1 MSSLPQWGVT
11 PKMCYLFI
19 CKIKYTDDTAVW
31 REFNYP
37 VQRKEEKMQHFY
49 GKNDKKVRT
58 LFIGFVGFATDLCK
72 YSRLQT
78 IWFSYF
84 LDQSSQVNAILLNL
98 FFSQL
103 GDWKSSLFM
112 NLLSCFFFGRS
123 LSIFCLYQMRIGCNR
138 SMPTVIIWS
147 FTTSPTIVVC
157 SAQAFDAIH

>member
-1 MSSLPQWGVT
+1 
-11 PKMCYLFI
+11 
-19 CKIKYTDDTAVW
+19 
-31 REFNYP
+31 
-37 VQRKEEKMQHFY
+37 MQHFY

-103 GDWKSSLFM
+103 GD
-112 NLLSCFFFGRS
+112 
-123 LSIFCLYQMRIGCNR
+123 
-138 SMPTVIIWS
+138 
-147 FTTSPTIVVC
+147 
-157 SAQAFDAIH
+157 